1 MAFIRHLL
9 NDTISLEG
17 VFRLNDSAIVKA
29 DGTEAFSGN
38 QSMGNFRL
46 TNVGT
51 PLVGTDGTNKD
62 YVDNFVLGLSWKT
75 ACRAATTANIALSG
89 LLIIDG
95 VTLVANDRVLV
106 KNQTLPKDNGIYAA
120 SAGAWARS
128 LDADT
133 SAELESAT
141 VAIEEGIDNADTRWT
156 QTNDN
161 FVLGTDPV
169 TWVFIGAGAGIVAAT
184 LVVSP
189 IPNVGDYTDIQS
201 ALNALPA
208 AGGLIFVREGTYN
221 ITTSILMPSKHV
233 RIIGCGGAALF
244 GGGGASTIIDIGAN
258 VIAAFTMPNP
268 GGFNNLFEGFS
279 LKASTPTAG
288 QRGFEFIGL
297 TQEVD
302 SVFRNLSIIGIEKPF
317 KNAGTG
323 HFDPTC
329 LDCRFDIPS
338 TAASRLFD
346 GGGSVGGTL
355 SLLRCT
361 QTGNAGVTGNNTN
374 FKAVSSKFDGSNGFT
389 LAFWRLI
396 DCEIT
401 LTSSFMTVSQQG
413 VMADCL
419 VNLNG
424 VSSVVLG
431 GSSGRSVIVG
441 NHFVTSGGVIQPI
454 EISAAVQEVVV
465 SGNEFQGASSF
476 SLKTSGPDG
485 VFTGNQNFKVDE
497 AGGSANNRYTGNSL
511 MTGSVLSTSAV
522 VDGMLQGVF
531 GGVTSGSFTVVMSR
545 VSLLGL
551 VAIGTIKNTG
561 GTTMEVRETVT
572 DLFGVT
578 DSTTTTVLSGN
589 DYMLDAQTNFTTA
602 RPPYVSYQ
610 VEVRNTTTPTTFV
623 LRHVA
628 HGVS

>member
-17 VFRLNDSAIVKA
+17 VFRLNDSLIVKA

-38 QSMGNFRL
+38 QSMGGFRL
-46 TNVGT
+46 TDIGT
-51 PLVGTDGTNKD
+51 PLVGSDGTNKD

-75 ACRAATTANIALSG
+75 ACRVATTANIALSG

-95 VTLVANDRVLV
+95 VTLVAADRVLV
-106 KNQTLPKDNGIYAA
+106 KNQTLPKDNGIYVS

-141 VAIEEGIDNADTRWT
+141 VAIEEGINNADSRWT

-161 FVLGTDPV
+161 FILGTDPV
-169 TWVFIGAGAGIVAAT
+169 TWVFIGAGAGVVAAT

-208 AGGLIFVREGTYN
+208 DGGLIFVREGTYN
-221 ITTSILMPSKHV
+221 ITTSILMPSKNV
-233 RIIGCGGAALF
+233 RIIGCGGAAIF

-302 SVFRNLSIIGIEKPF
+302 SVFRNLSVIGIEKPF

-329 LDCRFDIPS
+329 LDCRFDTPS

-361 QTGNAGVTGNNTN
+361 QTGNSGVTGNNTN
-374 FKAVSSKFDGSNGFT
+374 LKAVASQFDGSNGFT
-389 LAFWRLI
+389 LQFWRLI

-401 LTSSFMTVSQQG
+401 LVSSFMTVSQPG
-413 VMADCL
+413 VMAGCL
-419 VNLNG
+419 VSLNG
-424 VSSVVLG
+424 VSSVVLD
-431 GSSGRSVIVG
+431 GSSGRSIIVG
-441 NHFVTSGGVIQPI
+441 NRFITSGGVIQPI
-454 EISAAVQEVVV
+454 DIQAVQEVVV

-476 SLKTSGPDG
+476 SLKTSGTDG

-497 AGGSANNRYTGNSL
+497 VTTANNNRYTGNSL
-511 MTGSVLSTSAV
+511 MTGSVFVNNSAV
-522 VDGMLQGVF
+522 VDGMQEMI
-531 GGVTSGSFTVVMSR
+531 TSGATTGFFVGIMGR
-545 VSLLGL
+545 VSLFGL

-561 GTTMEVRETVT
+561 ANSMEVRETVT
-572 DLFGVT
+572 DAFGVT
-578 DSTTTTVLSGN
+578 DSVTTTVLAGN

-602 RPPYVSYQ
+602 RPPYTTYSVD
-610 VEVRNTTTPTTFV
+610 VRHPTLATTYS
-623 LRHVA
+623 LRHVS